1 MHKEAFIKHLAK
13 KNRRPQEH
21 YRAALN
27 EILADIQEQLAQ
39 GKQITFTGFG
49 SFYTRTHKG
58 GKGFNFKTKKPMEYK
73 AVRLAA
79 FKVGALLKQAVRR
92 KKGLF
97 SR

>member
-1 MHKEAFIKHLAK
+1 MHKETFIKHLAK

-21 YRAALN
+21 YRTALN
-27 EILADIQEQLAQ
+27 EILAGIQEQLAQ

-49 SFYTRTHKG
+49 SFYTRTHRG
-58 GKGFNFKTKKPMEYK
+58 GKGFNFKTNKSVEYK